1 VDKGSKSA
9 DRLTERFSVR
19 FGIWEAKLQ
28 ALVDKECFY
37 YNTETPHGGRVRREE
52 DSDLESDEQPIS
64 EFAERANPS
73 VEDYDYSNSDE
84 QPTAES
90 RGRVRRE
97 EDSDLESDEQPFAE
111 SAERADSAE
120 DYDYSNSADDLVRYD
135 KNNPQRGLRQITTGF
150 RKWALR
156 YITECPGQKNNK
168 THSSRSQRLYL
179 KVLGEYNRFFKKYVL

>member
-1 VDKGSKSA
+1 MDKGSKSA

-52 DSDLESDEQPIS
+52 DSDLESDEQPFSEFAERADSAEDYDNSNSDDQPIS

-73 VEDYDYSNSDE
+73 V
-84 QPTAES
+84 
-90 RGRVRRE
+90 
-97 EDSDLESDEQPFAE
+97 
-111 SAERADSAE
+111 E